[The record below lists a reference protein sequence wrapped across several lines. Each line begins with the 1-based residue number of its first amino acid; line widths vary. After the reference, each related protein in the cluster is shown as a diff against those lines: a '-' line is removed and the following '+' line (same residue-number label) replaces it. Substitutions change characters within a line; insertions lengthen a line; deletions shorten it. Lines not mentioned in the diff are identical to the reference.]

1 MRWCIKRSILCFW
14 ELFLER
20 CEGEEEQVPRLRQD
34 FTQECWEAVGRVW
47 WKGYL
52 DLSIIPIQL
61 SPAFVRACYPRI
73 SSVDDELL
81 MKSFS
86 RFISGPKWM
95 AVKKGLH
102 NNMDETAKLSGPF
115 FFLPSRDHLRTSLLI
130 MAQCSSSGAKV
141 FNRLFFTPLSTMW
154 WHPLL
159 KKTI

>member
-1 MRWCIKRSILCFW
+1 MRWCIKRSVLCFW

-34 FTQECWEAVGRVW
+34 FTQEWWEAIGRVW

-52 DLSIIPIQL
+52 NLSIIPIQL

-95 AVKKGLH
+95 AVKK
-102 NNMDETAKLSGPF
+102 
-115 FFLPSRDHLRTSLLI
+115 
-130 MAQCSSSGAKV
+130 KV
-141 FNRLFFTPLSTMW
+141 YITTWMK
-154 WHPLL
+154 LL
-159 KKTI
+159 KTFWTFFSALKRSFTDLPFNNGTMFIFRSQRF